1 MGTQTSKDT
10 MYTKLQESQGDFQ
23 IPRKESSFDI
33 RNFLFSQ
40 RRFVFSQSHY
50 IQMGKGV
57 AAVVEHPK
65 AKFHLGT
72 FSAPPPLCLV
82 RFSFTRT
89 RALLRSFAAPRQAHF
104 HHRSLTGARVRCG
117 GFHRATCTRTR
128 RKGLLGR
135 WASSFL
141 AACSSTKTRVCS
153 RGTSLFCFCACGG
166 LQEGQGNSAHLQCDQ
181 NLISRTLQDNGTAK
195 DVVGGVQGQVHR
207 QNLVQGHGACGQE
220 EERVHVQRLPAK
232 RRVLKHHS
240 HGTAQR
246 NPVCKLL
253 PL

>member
-1 MGTQTSKDT
+1 

-40 RRFVFSQSHY
+40 RRFVFSF
-50 IQMGKGV
+50 INFIMGKVV

-82 RFSFTRT
+82 RYSFSRT

-104 HHRSLTGARVRCG
+104 HHRSQTGARVRCG

-128 RKGLLGR
+128 RKGPLGR
-135 WASSFL
+135 WASNFL

-166 LQEGQGNSAHLQCDQ
+166 LQEGRA
-181 NLISRTLQDNGTAK
+181 TLHTCNVTK
-195 DVVGGVQGQVHR
+195 I
-207 QNLVQGHGACGQE
+207 
-220 EERVHVQRLPAK
+220 
-232 RRVLKHHS
+232 
-240 HGTAQR
+240 
-246 NPVCKLL
+246 
-253 PL
+253 